1 MAEGPDAPV
10 LCQAGYHPGSV
21 AVGEVRERP
30 GSSFDVGDACRPG
43 LERLGG
49 LGQRDAFLGAQGP
62 EVDRLDGGGVEQDV
76 VDLPGDG
83 PFEAPSRT
91 APVPGLA
98 TGPSVPAACT
108 EIDAI
113 HPLQRARRACQMVLC
128 KPYREERS
136 RIMTMTNEKQQPGG
150 DRRARIWSSS

>member
-1 MAEGPDAPV
+1 MSSGGE
-10 LCQAGYHPGSV
+10 PGSV

-113 HPLQRARRACQMVLC
+113 HPL
-128 KPYREERS
+128 
-136 RIMTMTNEKQQPGG
+136 
-150 DRRARIWSSS
+150 